1 MDVAVESVERDS
13 DGPWDLPEGWVWTAL
28 GQIVDIHDHR
38 RRPIKSEDRQKRI
51 ANRQPNELF
60 PYYGAT
66 GKVGFI
72 DGYLFDFPSILLG
85 EDGAPF
91 LDRQRNKAYFVEGK
105 YWVNNHAHIIT
116 PQASTISGWLLHS
129 LNFIDY
135 GPHVGGSTR
144 LKLTK
149 ADLERIPIPLAPLA
163 EQKRIVARIDALFA
177 EIAEGEAA
185 LEAARKGL
193 DTFRRALPKAAVTGE
208 LTKDW
213 REKNPVTETGHDLL
227 ARIKAER
234 AAQGRAKGQAKG
246 RGKRAA
252 DTPPLDTSALPDLPE
267 GWAWGTVDH
276 VKASDQRNGISI
288 AGSPSPPGVKAMR
301 LDALT
306 AHGINL
312 DAVRYIPLPEDRV
325 TDYRV
330 NAGDLL
336 ISRANGSAEFV
347 GRAVYVS
354 DIAETVV
361 FPDTIIRYPL
371 WRDEQIGRWMEMAW
385 NSPLGRSQIRG
396 LAKTTA
402 GILKISQEDISQ
414 ISLPIPPPAEAAEIL
429 RRVSEALAASAD
441 TLTMLDAEA
450 ADAARLKQSILKS
463 AFEGRLAPQD
473 PAEEPASV
481 LLARL
486 KATPSTAAP
495 ARRGRKKRDP

>member
-163 EQKRIVARIDALFA
+163 EQQRIVARVDALFA

-185 LEAARKGL
+185 LEAARKGI
-193 DTFRRALPKAAVTGE
+193 DTFRRALLKAAVTGE

-213 REKNPVTETGHDLL
+213 RENNPVTETGHSLL
-227 ARIKAER
+227 ARIKAQR
-234 AAQGRAKGQAKG
+234 AAKGQAKG

-252 DTPPLDTSALPDLPE
+252 DAPPLDTAALPDLP
-267 GWAWGTVDH
+267 
-276 VKASDQRNGISI
+276 
-288 AGSPSPPGVKAMR
+288 
-301 LDALT
+301 
-306 AHGINL
+306 
-312 DAVRYIPLPEDRV
+312 
-325 TDYRV
+325 
-330 NAGDLL
+330 
-336 ISRANGSAEFV
+336 
-347 GRAVYVS
+347 
-354 DIAETVV
+354 
-361 FPDTIIRYPL
+361 
-371 WRDEQIGRWMEMAW
+371 
-385 NSPLGRSQIRG
+385 
-396 LAKTTA
+396 
-402 GILKISQEDISQ
+402 
-414 ISLPIPPPAEAAEIL
+414 
-429 RRVSEALAASAD
+429 
-441 TLTMLDAEA
+441 
-450 ADAARLKQSILKS
+450 
-463 AFEGRLAPQD
+463 
-473 PAEEPASV
+473 
-481 LLARL
+481 
-486 KATPSTAAP
+486 
-495 ARRGRKKRDP
+495 